1 MRALLMLTRDGFIL
15 HDSIHLLRNRARRF
29 PRASSRLCHKP
40 DPSVGY
46 LGDIEIEQVLTPRG
60 RPADFLR
67 LTRQEEAKL
76 LEHMSKGVCDE

>member
-1 MRALLMLTRDGFIL
+1 MTQFTFSATVRGGFPVQVVAYAIP
-15 HDSIHLLRNRARRF
+15 A
-29 PRASSRLCHKP
+29 

-46 LGDIEIEQVLTPRG
+46 PGDIEIEQVLTPRG

-67 LTRQEEAKL
+67 LTRQEEKGL

>member
-1 MRALLMLTRDGFIL
+1 MPQFTFSATVRGGFPVQVV
-15 HDSIHLLRNRARRF
+15 AY
-29 PRASSRLCHKP
+29 ATKP

-76 LEHMSKGVCDE
+76 LERLNREVCDE

>member
-1 MRALLMLTRDGFIL
+1 MPQFTFSATVRGGFPVQVV
-15 HDSIHLLRNRARRF
+15 AY
-29 PRASSRLCHKP
+29 ATKP

-46 LGDIEIEQVLTPRG
+46 PGDIEIQQVLTPRG

-76 LEHMSKGVCDE
+76 LERLNREVCDE

>member
-1 MRALLMLTRDGFIL
+1 MTQFTFSATVRGGFPVQVVAYAIP
-15 HDSIHLLRNRARRF
+15 A
-29 PRASSRLCHKP
+29 

-46 LGDIEIEQVLTPRG
+46 PGDIEIEQVLTPRG

>member
-1 MRALLMLTRDGFIL
+1 MTQFTFSATVRGGFPVQVV
-15 HDSIHLLRNRARRF
+15 AY
-29 PRASSRLCHKP
+29 ATKP

-76 LEHMSKGVCDE
+76 LEHMSKGVCDG

>member
-1 MRALLMLTRDGFIL
+1 MPQFTFSATVRGGFPVQVV
-15 HDSIHLLRNRARRF
+15 AY
-29 PRASSRLCHKP
+29 ATKP

-67 LTRQEEAKL
+67 LTRQEEARL
-76 LEHMSKGVCDE
+76 LERLNREVCDE